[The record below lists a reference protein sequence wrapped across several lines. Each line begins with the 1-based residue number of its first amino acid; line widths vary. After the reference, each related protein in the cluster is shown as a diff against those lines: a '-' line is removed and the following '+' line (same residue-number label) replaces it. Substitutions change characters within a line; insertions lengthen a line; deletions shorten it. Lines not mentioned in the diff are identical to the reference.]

1 MAGEGS
7 VRAHVLVL
15 LLAVLATAGAPTR
28 CDARLACEAV
38 HLTTGLD
45 CSQDLCVPSNITAG
59 TTSCSPERCYCRI
72 DAAGLPG
79 DGFVFRNG
87 TARCFTFD
95 ALDKHHYLRVVVRA
109 DHEFA
114 RVSGYVTSST
124 GPEDE
129 PRLRWETETGGPPA
143 SGGFEAYPISS
154 TESFSLSREEWR
166 RSASEDEGEWEGTW
180 SVCLNATL
188 SAESET
194 ETTRV
199 TVSANSSRCPLGERD
214 RVCSGR
220 GSCVKT
226 SWNCG
231 VAPTC
236 SRYVCSCD
244 DFFAGEDCSVRIPGG
259 GGRGPMPGPEEE
271 ESGEG
276 SDGDVETGGPEDAGG
291 TVPRPEDYATGDSKH
306 ERPDAAIPTRG
317 GPVGL
322 GDHGSRRAPERA
334 NAAPSYA
341 IAVLGVAVLVT
352 SLAVA
357 RRRLISSKSPE
368 KAGFILLDPKKRRRQ
383 GQKHKGRDVEMC

>member
-271 ESGEG
+271 ESGRVVTEMSKLG
-276 SDGDVETGGPEDAGG
+276 VQRTQAGPSR
-291 TVPRPEDYATGDSKH
+291 VPRTTRRG
-306 ERPDAAIPTRG
+306 IPSTRG
-317 GPVGL
+317 RMRP
-322 GDHGSRRAPERA
+322 SRRGAGLSGWGTMAREGRRKGQMQRPPT
-334 NAAPSYA
+334 PSRSSA
-341 IAVLGVAVLVT
+341 
-352 SLAVA
+352 SLCWLPHS
-357 RRRLISSKSPE
+357 RLR
-368 KAGFILLDPKKRRRQ
+368 G
-383 GQKHKGRDVEMC
+383 GG